1 MKEVVT
7 GGEFYLV
14 VQGVGCRETVE
25 NSAIGHVNVGKGGEL
40 ETVAHQFLGDTCC
53 GKCGMAI
60 DGKTVKAA
68 DRVFVAALCAEV
80 PIIVRI
86 PVHTD
91 KGIVCVSAYHVFSNG
106 SALRFAEIAGSLCAE
121 DNLPDGQRAV
131 GAEHRYAAVFPLDQ
145 KLLSILG
152 QGKREGRHLVPCAQ
166 CAQGEINT
174 AEVDSYPSAVLY
186 DVAKPFLRSAAF
198 HI

>member
-68 DRVFVAALCAEV
+68 GRVFVAALCAEV

-91 KGIVCVSAYHVFSNG
+91 KGIVCVSAYHVFFQR
-106 SALRFAEIAGSLCAE
+106 LRFALRRNSRQPLCG
-121 DNLPDGQRAV
+121 GQSARGAASSRRRASSC
-131 GAEHRYAAVFPLDQ
+131 GGIP
-145 KLLSILG
+145 
-152 QGKREGRHLVPCAQ
+152 P
-166 CAQGEINT
+166 
-174 AEVDSYPSAVLY
+174 
-186 DVAKPFLRSAAF
+186 
-198 HI
+198 